1 MSTESKDP
9 DQTGPHVEG
18 ITGVILAGG
27 KSGRFGKNKALVE
40 IHGTRLIERVVGV
53 LESIFKNVI
62 LISNTPH
69 EYEYLQIPT
78 YEDIIKGLGPIGGLQ
93 TGLTV
98 IEDDAGFFVACDMP
112 FLNKDLIHYMIE
124 SKGSYDGVVPRMDW
138 KIEALHAI
146 FTKSCLPAV
155 NQSIISGK
163 YQLITF
169 LDKVHINYIDE
180 DKIKI
185 FDPELRSF
193 ININRPHQLDFAQE
207 EKFIK
212 RLDKDG

>member
-1 MSTESKDP
+1 MSTELKDP

-40 IHGTRLIERVVGV
+40 IQGIRLIDRVVGV
-53 LESIFKNVI
+53 LGSIFKKII

-69 EYEYLQIPT
+69 EYGYLHIPI

-98 IEDDAGFFVACDMP
+98 IADDTGFFVACDMP
-112 FLNKDLIHYMIE
+112 YLNRDLIRHMIE
-124 SKGSYDGVVPRMDW
+124 SKDSYDGVVPRMGW

-146 FTKSCLPAV
+146 FTKKCLPAI
-155 NQSIISGK
+155 NQSITSGK

-169 LDKVHINYIDE
+169 LDKVRINYIDE
-180 DKIKI
+180 DRIKI

-193 ININRPHQLDFAQE
+193 ININRPHQLDSPQKE
-207 EKFIK
+207 NLIK
-212 RLDKDG
+212 RLNHDS